1 MIIFNFSLLSF
12 FSNKSEFNR
21 LDSTLV
27 HPESY
32 KLAEKIIKLEGF
44 NSNQLGTSDFVS
56 HFKSINANK
65 FATKMT
71 PSEMEAIPQILE
83 ALSLKLEYDIRDE
96 KAKPTFRSDVM
107 LVDDLKSG
115 FC

>member
-1 MIIFNFSLLSF
+1 
-12 FSNKSEFNR
+12 
-21 LDSTLV
+21 
-27 HPESY
+27 
-32 KLAEKIIKLEGF
+32 
-44 NSNQLGTSDFVS
+44 
-56 HFKSINANK
+56 
-65 FATKMT
+65 MT

-115 FC
+115 FCWSVI